1 MSKQGDIFSDLSK
14 LVMGAAGAARSAQKE
29 IETLIQEQIRKYVSS
44 ADWVSREEFDM
55 VREAALSAHAQ
66 VKTLTEKVAQLETG
80 GADKSA
86 PKSAEKKAA
95 KPAKKPVKKSVKKTT
110 RKTAL
115 NKTKTAGQTSSTG
128 KSSKK

>member
-95 KPAKKPVKKSVKKTT
+95 KPAKKPVKKSVKKPH
-110 RKTAL
+110 
-115 NKTKTAGQTSSTG
+115 G
-128 KSSKK
+128 KPR

>member
-95 KPAKKPVKKSVKKTT
+95 KPAKKPVKKPVKKTT